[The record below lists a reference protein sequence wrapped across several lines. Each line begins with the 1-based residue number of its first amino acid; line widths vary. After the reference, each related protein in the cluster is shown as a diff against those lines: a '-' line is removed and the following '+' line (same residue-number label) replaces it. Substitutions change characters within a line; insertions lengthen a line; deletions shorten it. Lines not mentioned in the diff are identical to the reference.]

1 MGPGT
6 QLGAATDRTPAS
18 MPISLDG
25 VRFNEPSLAP
35 EPRAEAA
42 THHGEFPYLQRLFA
56 RLAHEVD
63 RGETLVAAGV
73 HAGYEQRDAAQLIAL
88 QAGIYRYSEAV
99 DLTVKLVDR
108 TAATAKTILE
118 SGR

>member
-1 MGPGT
+1 
-6 QLGAATDRTPAS
+6 
-18 MPISLDG
+18 MPITLDG
-25 VRFNEPSLAP
+25 VRFSEPADVPDPKPPPGAHRNEPA
-35 EPRAEAA
+35 
-42 THHGEFPYLQRLFA
+42 HFQHLFE

-63 RGETLVAAGV
+63 RGETLVTSGV
-73 HAGYEQRDAAQLIAL
+73 HGGYEQRDAAQLIAL

-108 TAATAKTILE
+108 TATTAKTILE

>member
-1 MGPGT
+1 M
-6 QLGAATDRTPAS
+6 A
-18 MPISLDG
+18 ISLDG
-25 VRFNEPSLAP
+25 VRFSVPTLAP
-35 EPRAEAA
+35 APRAAA
-42 THHGEFPYLQRLFA
+42 TTHVREPAHFQRLFA

-63 RGETLVAAGV
+63 RGETLIASGVNAG
-73 HAGYEQRDAAQLIAL
+73 HEQRDAAQLIAL

-108 TAATAKTILE
+108 TATTAKTILE

>member
-1 MGPGT
+1 M
-6 QLGAATDRTPAS
+6 A
-18 MPISLDG
+18 ISLDG
-25 VRFNEPSLAP
+25 VRFNEPAP
-35 EPRAEAA
+35 APSPRAEAA
-42 THHGEFPYLQRLFA
+42 THHGEPAHFQRLFA

-63 RGETLVAAGV
+63 RGETLVASSV
-73 HAGYEQRDAAQLIAL
+73 RAGYEQRDAAQLIAL

>member
-1 MGPGT
+1 M
-6 QLGAATDRTPAS
+6 A
-18 MPISLDG
+18 ISLDG
-25 VRFNEPSLAP
+25 VRFSEPTLAP
-35 EPRAEAA
+35 PVPHAEAA
-42 THHGEFPYLQRLFA
+42 ARRAEPAHFQRLFA

-63 RGETLVAAGV
+63 RGETLVTSGV
-73 HAGYEQRDAAQLIAL
+73 HAGYEPRDAAQLIAL

>member
-1 MGPGT
+1 
-6 QLGAATDRTPAS
+6 
-18 MPISLDG
+18 MPITLDG
-25 VRFNEPSLAP
+25 VRLSEPTAAP
-35 EPRAEAA
+35 TPNTPAAVHRADPA
-42 THHGEFPYLQRLFA
+42 HFQRLLE

-63 RGETLVAAGV
+63 RGESLVTSGM
-73 HAGYEQRDAAQLIAL
+73 HGGYEQRDAGQLIAL

-108 TAATAKTILE
+108 TATTAKTILE

>member
-1 MGPGT
+1 
-6 QLGAATDRTPAS
+6 

-25 VRFNEPSLAP
+25 VRFNEPTLAP
-35 EPRAEAA
+35 APRAEA
-42 THHGEFPYLQRLFA
+42 TTPHGEPAHFQRLFT

-63 RGETLVAAGV
+63 RGETLVASGV

>member
-1 MGPGT
+1 
-6 QLGAATDRTPAS
+6 
-18 MPISLDG
+18 MPITLDG
-25 VRFNEPSLAP
+25 VRFSPPPAP
-35 EPRAEAA
+35 PADPAPAAQHAEHPR
-42 THHGEFPYLQRLFA
+42 FPRLLE

-63 RGETLVAAGV
+63 RGESLVASGM
-73 HAGYEQRDAAQLIAL
+73 HAGYGQRDAAQLIAL

-108 TAATAKTILE
+108 TASTAKTILE

>member
-1 MGPGT
+1 
-6 QLGAATDRTPAS
+6 
-18 MPISLDG
+18 MPLSLDG
-25 VRFNEPSLAP
+25 VRLAEPLESHPATNGPSVRGADP
-35 EPRAEAA
+35 ERFE
-42 THHGEFPYLQRLFA
+42 RLMR

-63 RGETLVAAGV
+63 AGEAVVRAGARGHYDGLDAG
-73 HAGYEQRDAAQLIAL
+73 QLIAL

-108 TAATAKTILE
+108 TATTAKTILE